1 MSEKEILQLLEC
13 VCDPEIPSLS
23 IEDLGVLRSARVTDN
38 KVEVVI
44 TPTYS
49 GCPAMDVIEADIVK
63 CLTSN
68 GFRDVLVTMQLAPA
82 WTTEWLTEK
91 GREILKKSGIAP
103 PSRCGNAD
111 FSVNKIIECPMCDSK
126 SVELLSQFGTT
137 ACKALYRCQKCLEP
151 FDYFKCH

>member
-1 MSEKEILQLLEC
+1 MSETEILRLLEC
-13 VCDPEIPSLS
+13 VHDPEIPALS

-38 KVEVVI
+38 AVEVVI

-91 GREILKKSGIAP
+91 GRKILKESGIAP

-111 FSVNKIIECPMCDSK
+111 FSVNNIIECPMCDSK

>member
-1 MSEKEILQLLEC
+1 MSETEILQLLES
-13 VCDPEIPSLS
+13 VHDPEIPSLT
-23 IEDLGVLRSARVTDN
+23 IEDLGVLRSARVSGDT
-38 KVEVVI
+38 VEVVI

-49 GCPAMDVIEADIVK
+49 GCPAMDVIEADIKK
-63 CLTSN
+63 CLSSN
-68 GFRDVLVTMQLAPA
+68 GFGNVLVTTRLAPA

-103 PSRCGNAD
+103 PSRCGN
-111 FSVNKIIECPMCDSK
+111 VNFPENRIIECPMCDSK

-137 ACKALYRCQKCLEP
+137 ACKALYRCQTCLEP

>member
-1 MSEKEILQLLEC
+1 MSDREILQLLES
-13 VCDPEIPSLS
+13 VHDPEIPSLS
-23 IEDLGVLRSARVTDN
+23 IEDLGVLRSARASDDT
-38 KVEVVI
+38 VEVVI

-49 GCPAMDVIEADIVK
+49 GCPAMDVIEADIKK

-68 GFRDVLVTMQLAPA
+68 GFRNVLVITQLAPA

-103 PSRCGNAD
+103 PSRCGSVS
-111 FSVNKIIECPMCDSK
+111 FSENRIIECPMCDSK

-137 ACKALYRCQKCLEP
+137 ACKALYRCQTCLEP